1 MQIQFEDEFEQI
13 FENGN
18 IPEGTSISW
27 LMSQLDITD
36 IAKSIEKN
44 YYSPSLPEYFHY
56 PVEFMIKLLVVVTYR
71 KIAYRHTRSKL
82 TEEDLSY
89 LLPENSPHSI
99 PAPSTLH
106 HFVKYRLGT
115 NGLEY
120 LMFSIGKKIAHYL
133 RDEENVIIDSTPLEA
148 GRYCKNSIFNPHYEV
163 KMDKA
168 HILNLGTYP
177 LFMLH
182 SEGNENDMFY
192 GKELID
198 IAHILDLHP
207 KNVLMD
213 KGYDSFEMHTRIFEK
228 LDALPVIQIRSN
240 AILNQAA
247 SESHIQKWVNK
258 FWKEGGAKCRTLKE
272 KLLFLAKTGKREIV
286 GRYLRNQNIINK
298 DGLEELY
305 RKRSACER
313 KHAHIK
319 SIVKFDVVGYRK
331 DSRELYSLVNFITFQ
346 LMNLAQLQNHF
357 QNATSLAGYR

>member
-1 MQIQFEDEFEQI
+1 MQIAFYDEFKQI
-13 FENGN
+13 FENGI
-18 IPEGTSISW
+18 IPDGMSISW

-36 IAKSIEKN
+36 IAKTIEKN
-44 YYSPSLPEYFHY
+44 YYSPNIHGYFHY
-56 PVEFMIKLLVVVTYR
+56 PVDLMIKLLVVVTYR

-82 TEEDLSY
+82 TEEDLTH
-89 LLPENSPHSI
+89 LLPQKTTISI

-106 HFVKYRLGT
+106 HFVKYRLGI

-120 LMFSIGKKIAHYL
+120 LMFSVGKKIAHYL
-133 RDEENVIIDSTPLEA
+133 RHEENLIIDSTPLEA
-148 GRYCKNSIFNPHYEV
+148 SRYCRNSIFNPHYEL

-168 HILNLGTYP
+168 HIMNLGNYP
-177 LFMLH
+177 LFMIH

-192 GKELID
+192 GKSLID
-198 IAHILDLHP
+198 IAQLMDLHP

-213 KGYDSFEMHTRIFEK
+213 KGYDSIEMHTRIFEK

-240 AILNQAA
+240 AVLNQAA
-247 SESHIQKWVNK
+247 SKVHIQKWVNK
-258 FWKEGGAKCRTLKE
+258 LWKEGGAKCKTFKE
-272 KLLFLAKTGKREIV
+272 KLLFLAGTRKRDVV
-286 GRYLRNQNIINK
+286 GRYLRNQNILNQ
-298 DGLEELY
+298 DSLEEIY

-331 DSRELYSLVNFITFQ
+331 ENRELYSVLHFITFQ